1 MNSYQDAQYIEAR
14 KALYTR
20 EIGTYMLKQWCL
32 VYAKMEYQAESP
44 PSRFVESS
52 TAPRDTEP
60 SSRQGASEKSFLIG
74 RRHQSYGTVVGIVY
88 VHDYAQGPRPRHADD
103 RTAATD
109 QA

>member
-1 MNSYQDAQYIEAR
+1 MNAYQDAQSIEVR

-52 TAPRDTEP
+52 TAPRDADP
-60 SSRQGASEKSFLIG
+60 SSRQGASGNLFCQDVDAN
-74 RRHQSYGTVVGIVY
+74 H
-88 VHDYAQGPRPRHADD
+88 
-103 RTAATD
+103 TAPS
-109 QA
+109 